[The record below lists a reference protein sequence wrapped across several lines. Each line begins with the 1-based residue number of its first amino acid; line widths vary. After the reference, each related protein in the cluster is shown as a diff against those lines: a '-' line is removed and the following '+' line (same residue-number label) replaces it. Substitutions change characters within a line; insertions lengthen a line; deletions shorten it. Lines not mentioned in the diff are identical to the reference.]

1 MTTATDIK
9 LDEKIKQKVM
19 EPKKWKVI
27 LLNDDHTPMD
37 FVVGILTKVFK
48 HTEEIARD
56 ITLQIHQQGSAVAG
70 TYTFEIAE
78 AKAVEST
85 NLARASGFPLQ
96 IKLEEE

>member
-1 MTTATDIK
+1 MTTTSDIK
-9 LDEKIKQKVM
+9 LDEKIKQKII

-27 LLNDDHTPMD
+27 VLNDDHTPMD
-37 FVVGILTKVFK
+37 FVVSILTEVFK

-56 ITLQIHQQGSAVAG
+56 ITLQIHQQGSAIAG

>member
-1 MTTATDIK
+1 MTTTTDIK

-37 FVVGILTKVFK
+37 FVVGILTQVFK
-48 HTEEIARD
+48 HSEDSARD

>member
-9 LDEKIKQKVM
+9 LDEKIKQKIM

-37 FVVGILTKVFK
+37 FVVGILTEVFK
-48 HTEEIARD
+48 HSEDSARD

>member
-1 MTTATDIK
+1 MTTTTDIK
-9 LDEKIKQKVM
+9 LDEKIKQKIM

-37 FVVGILTKVFK
+37 FVVGILTEVFK
-48 HTEEIARD
+48 HSEDSARD

>member
-1 MTTATDIK
+1 MTTADIK
-9 LDEKIKQKVM
+9 LDEKIKQKIQ

-37 FVVGILTKVFK
+37 FVISILTEVFK
-48 HTEEIARD
+48 HTDEVARN
-56 ITLQIHQQGSAVAG
+56 ITIQIHEDGSGVAG
-70 TYTFEIAE
+70 TYNFEIAE

-85 NLARASGFPLQ
+85 QLARASGFPLQ

>member
-1 MTTATDIK
+1 MTTTTDIK

-27 LLNDDHTPMD
+27 LLNDDQTPMD
-37 FVVGILTKVFK
+37 FVVGILTEVFK
-48 HTEEIARD
+48 HSEDGARD
-56 ITLQIHQQGSAVAG
+56 ITLQIHQQGSGIAG

>member
-1 MTTATDIK
+1 MTTADIK
-9 LDEKIKQKVM
+9 LDEKIKQKIQ

-37 FVVGILTKVFK
+37 FVISILTEVFK
-48 HTEEIARD
+48 HTDEVARN
-56 ITLQIHQQGSAVAG
+56 ITIQIHEDGSGVAG
-70 TYTFEIAE
+70 TYSFEIAE

-85 NLARASGFPLQ
+85 QLARASGFPLQ